1 MTKHHHSHQAHWI
14 GRLLIFILVL
24 VLPGMANSQ
33 VVGNGYNNSLIYK
46 IQSDT
51 STVYLLGS
59 IHVLA
64 EEYYPLT
71 RAFSYAYFNSQKI
84 IFEIDPEIL
93 FSPDTAKIN
102 EKYYTF
108 QNGQTLK
115 TTLSPGTYRLLKKK
129 LKLLGLDMTQINKL
143 KPWVV
148 YLTMSGK
155 FNSSIE
161 FRPDLG
167 IENYFY
173 RKAKD
178 AGKPTG
184 GLETVQDQI
193 EVFDT
198 LPMKVQEDMLKESL
212 AITDSKKRK
221 QAFLHMVKSWH
232 QGNLE
237 GLEALVET
245 MKTYPLFYEKLLVQ
259 RNKNWV
265 PQIEKFLT
273 EEKNVLVIVGAA
285 HLPGEDGLLALLAE
299 KGYELERVSYVMP

>member
-1 MTKHHHSHQAHWI
+1 MTRHHQSRQVYGMCI
-14 GRLLIFILVL
+14 LLVL
-24 VLPGMANSQ
+24 MFVFVFIGPAHSQ

-51 STVYLLGS
+51 NTVYILGS

-71 RAFSYAYFNSQKI
+71 RAFSYAYYDSQKVV
-84 IFEIDPEIL
+84 FEIDPEIL
-93 FSPDTAKIN
+93 FSPAAAKKS
-102 EKYYTF
+102 EKYYML

-115 TTLSPGTYRLLKKK
+115 TVLSPRTYQLVKKK
-129 LKLLGLDMTQINKL
+129 LEPLGIDMEQVQKL

-148 YLTMSGK
+148 YLTMSGR
-155 FNSSIE
+155 FDSSIE

-184 GLETVQDQI
+184 GLETIEDQLR
-193 EVFDT
+193 VFDT
-198 LPMKVQEDMLKESL
+198 LPMNVQEAMLKESL
-212 AITDSKKRK
+212 AMTDSKKRE

-232 QGNLE
+232 QGSLE
-237 GLEALVET
+237 GLEEMVET
-245 MKTYPLFYEKLLVQ
+245 MKTYPLFYKKLLVQ
-259 RNKNWV
+259 RNNNWL

-285 HLPGEDGLLALLAE
+285 HLPGEDGLLNLLTE

>member
-115 TTLSPGTYRLLKKK
+115 TTLSPGTYRLLK
-129 LKLLGLDMTQINKL
+129 NKL
-143 KPWVV
+143 KP
-148 YLTMSGK
+148 LQ
-155 FNSSIE
+155 
-161 FRPDLG
+161 
-167 IENYFY
+167 
-173 RKAKD
+173 A
-178 AGKPTG
+178 
-184 GLETVQDQI
+184 
-193 EVFDT
+193 T
-198 LPMKVQEDMLKESL
+198 L
-212 AITDSKKRK
+212 ITKT
-221 QAFLHMVKSWH
+221 H
-232 QGNLE
+232 Q
-237 GLEALVET
+237 
-245 MKTYPLFYEKLLVQ
+245 
-259 RNKNWV
+259 
-265 PQIEKFLT
+265 
-273 EEKNVLVIVGAA
+273 
-285 HLPGEDGLLALLAE
+285 
-299 KGYELERVSYVMP
+299 